1 MLSEHAILP
10 PMSAKTF
17 TPIATARLRLRR
29 FRTDDAK
36 ALAAYRSDA
45 EIARYQGW
53 EAGYTQAQAEAF
65 VHEMAVA
72 EPGEPGGWFQVA
84 IADPATD
91 ALLGDCVL
99 HPHADDP
106 AVVEVGYTLAPAHQ
120 GHGYATEAVAAIAA
134 YAFSTL
140 GAECVR
146 AVTDARNTAS
156 IAVAERIGMTRV
168 STVHTTFKGER
179 CMEYVYELARE

>member
-1 MLSEHAILP
+1 
-10 PMSAKTF
+10 MSVRPF

-29 FRTDDAK
+29 FRIEDAA

-45 EIARYQGW
+45 EVARYQGW
-53 EAGYTQAQAEAF
+53 EAGYTRAQADAF
-65 VHEMAVA
+65 VREMAVA
-72 EPGEPGGWFQVA
+72 EPGEAGGWFQVA
-84 IADPATD
+84 IADPASDT
-91 ALLGDCVL
+91 LLGDCVV

-120 GHGYATEAVAAIAA
+120 GHGYATEAVAAIVA

-146 AVTDARNTAS
+146 AITDARNTAS

-168 STVHTTFKGER
+168 SSLHTTFKGER
-179 CMEYVYELARE
+179 CVEYVYELAKA